1 VRAFERQGPDF
12 PPVRAVERRTRPKG
26 GKAMAFRPMLAAAAA
41 VLLILAPASA
51 GAQPEIDLGDDFD
64 IDLEEPTS
72 PPEPPWKLAKT
83 RDGLIAQEAALETEI
98 EAIDKLLRAANQ
110 RNWLWPRV
118 KGATRAADYEIR
130 NAERAARLLDA
141 GVQSGE
147 WSSAQASQ
155 LRARFEEENARAVS
169 RLRVRQVNFQRR
181 LKDVKLALGSR

>member
-1 VRAFERQGPDF
+1 MTYRAL
-12 PPVRAVERRTRPKG
+12 
-26 GKAMAFRPMLAAAAA
+26 LAAAAA
-41 VLLILAPASA
+41 AILVLEPGPA
-51 GAQPEIDLGDDFD
+51 GAQEIDLGDDFD

-83 RDGLIAQEAALETEI
+83 RDGLIAQEAELETEI
-98 EAIDKLLRAANQ
+98 EAIEKLLRAASQ
-110 RNWLWPRV
+110 RNWLWPKV

-130 NAERAARLLDA
+130 NADRAARLLDA
-141 GVQSGE
+141 GVQAGE

-181 LKDVKLALGSR
+181 LKDVKLALGSQ